1 MEGKKERKTR
11 VSREG
16 ISISLPTTT
25 GIPLSFQFST
35 KGNLQKFLVHVL
47 KASVGGIRDSL
58 KLLSTKSFLGSIKLQ
73 INYRS
78 IIGDLLTSGY
88 TKSQMKFSSHS

>member
-1 MEGKKERKTR
+1 MEEKKERKTR

-25 GIPLSFQFST
+25 GIPLQFQFST

-47 KASVGGIRDSL
+47 KASVGGL
-58 KLLSTKSFLGSIKLQ
+58 EAA
-73 INYRS
+73 
-78 IIGDLLTSGY
+78 
-88 TKSQMKFSSHS
+88 